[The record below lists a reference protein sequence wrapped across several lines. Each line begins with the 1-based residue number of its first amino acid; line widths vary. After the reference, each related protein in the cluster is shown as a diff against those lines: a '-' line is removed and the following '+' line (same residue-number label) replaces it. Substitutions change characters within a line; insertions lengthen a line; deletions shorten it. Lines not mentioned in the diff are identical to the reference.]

1 MIWICF
7 RHTYTLIIYLF
18 SFDTKTATV
27 CSIVTILFAQIAKL
41 ATTALTTG
49 FAVYDLSVA
58 PIMVVGAVMGGFIGA
73 SISKKCSEKTVEKA
87 FNAVQ
92 LLVLTITIFNVIR
105 NIIFI

>member
-1 MIWICF
+1 
-7 RHTYTLIIYLF
+7 
-18 SFDTKTATV
+18 
-27 CSIVTILFAQIAKL
+27 
-41 ATTALTTG
+41 
-49 FAVYDLSVA
+49 
-58 PIMVVGAVMGGFIGA
+58 MGGFIGA